1 MFLVSAAPL
10 GSCDVNDLCPI
21 AIEELPSTFEAIASL
36 PIATF
41 KPPVVNADKAPCPIP
56 TLSSPVVI
64 ASKAVTPI
72 PILFE
77 AVLVVEL
84 GSLPKNIELFSTRA
98 SLSVLIDNAAMLYD
112 KGKINAALIVA
123 PKGVYRNWERQEI
136 PNHMP
141 EHVLYNV
148 VTWSP
153 ATTKKQDKENRKL
166 FRHGEELT
174 IFLMNIEAFSTK
186 KGLDIAQRFLL
197 AHQTLM
203 AIDESTT
210 IKSPT
215 ASRTKN
221 VLKLRDR
228 AKYRRI
234 LTGSPVTKSPL
245 DLYTQCYFLDPLYL
259 DFSSYYTFKNRYAM
273 MVDRNVGS
281 HSFKLVTGYIRLDE
295 LNSKLERFSYRV
307 LKEDCLDLPDK
318 VYMKRSVPLTP
329 EQLKAY
335 VEMKKHALTELEGSQ
350 TTAASALAQMI
361 RLHQITC
368 GHLATDDGE
377 VRPLKNNRINE
388 LLNILEEVDGK
399 VIIWAVYRHD
409 IKEITN
415 VLSERYGKDSVESFF
430 GDTADSDR
438 QDIVT
443 RFQDRESPL
452 RFFVGNPRT
461 GGYGLTL
468 TASNTVVYYSNSYDL
483 EIRLQSEDRAHRIS
497 QTKKVTYIDLISD
510 GTIDEFIVKNLRGKI
525 NLATKVLGEELKK
538 WLI

>member
-1 MFLVSAAPL
+1 MY
-10 GSCDVNDLCPI
+10 
-21 AIEELPSTFEAIASL
+21 T
-36 PIATF
+36 
-41 KPPVVNADKAPCPIP
+41 
-56 TLSSPVVI
+56 
-64 ASKAVTPI
+64 
-72 PILFE
+72 
-77 AVLVVEL
+77 
-84 GSLPKNIELFSTRA
+84 
-98 SLSVLIDNAAMLYD
+98 
-112 KGKINAALIVA
+112 
-123 PKGVYRNWERQEI
+123 
-136 PNHMP
+136 
-141 EHVLYNV
+141 V

-153 ATTKKQDKENRKL
+153 STTKKQDKENRKL

-186 KGLDIAQRFLL
+186 KGLAIAQKFLL
-197 AHQTLM
+197 AHQCLM

-221 VLKLRDR
+221 VLKLRDH

-245 DLYTQCYFLDPLYL
+245 DLYTQCYFLDPYYL

-295 LNSKLERFSYRV
+295 LNSKLENFSYRV

-318 VYMKRSVPLTP
+318 VYMKRSVPLSP

-377 VRPLKNNRINE
+377 VRPLKNNRISE

-399 VIIWAVYRHD
+399 
-409 IKEITN
+409 
-415 VLSERYGKDSVESFF
+415 LLFGRY
-430 GDTADSDR
+430 
-438 QDIVT
+438 
-443 RFQDRESPL
+443 
-452 RFFVGNPRT
+452 
-461 GGYGLTL
+461 
-468 TASNTVVYYSNSYDL
+468 TVM
-483 EIRLQSEDRAHRIS
+483 I
-497 QTKKVTYIDLISD
+497 
-510 GTIDEFIVKNLRGKI
+510 
-525 NLATKVLGEELKK
+525 LKK
-538 WLI
+538 LQTYFQKNMERTVWRLSLVILLIAIAKILLLASKIEKALYDFLWAIQEPEGMVSLLLLVTLLCITVTAMI

>member
-1 MFLVSAAPL
+1 MEYKFKTEPYAHQLKAL
-10 GSCDVNDLCPI
+10 G
-21 AIEELPSTFEAIASL
+21 ASHNKENYAL
-36 PIATF
+36 FMEMGTG
-41 KPPVVNADKAPCPIP
+41 K
-56 TLSSPVVI
+56 
-64 ASKAVTPI
+64 SK
-72 PILFE
+72 
-77 AVLVVEL
+77 VLVD
-84 GSLPKNIELFSTRA
+84 NI
-98 SLSVLIDNAAMLYD
+98 AMLYD

-136 PNHMP
+136 PIHMP
-141 EHVLYNV
+141 DHIVHNV

-153 ATTKKQDKENRKL
+153 VTTKKQQKENLKL
-166 FRHGEELT
+166 FKHGEQLT

-215 ASRTKN
+215 ARRTKN
-221 VLKLRDR
+221 VLKLRNY

-245 DLYTQCYFLDPLYL
+245 DLYTQCYFLDPFYL
-259 DFSSYYTFKNRYAM
+259 DFSSYYTFRNRYAS

-281 HSFKLVTGYIRLDE
+281 HSFKLVTGYVRLDE
-295 LNSKLERFSYRV
+295 LNDKLNKFSYRV

-318 VYMKRSVPLTP
+318 VYMKRFVAMTP
-329 EQLKAY
+329 EQTKLY
-335 VEMKKHALTELEGSQ
+335 EEMKKHALAELDGKMTS
-350 TTAASALAQMI
+350 AASALAQMV

-377 VRPLKNNRINE
+377 VTQVKNNRIDE
-388 LLNILEEVDGK
+388 LLDVIEEVNGK
-399 VIIWAVYRHD
+399 VIIWAIYRHD
-409 IKEITN
+409 IRQIENTLAEK
-415 VLSERYGKDSVESFF
+415 YGKDSVKSFY

-438 QDIVT
+438 QDIVNA
-443 RFQDRESPL
+443 FQDRESNL

-468 TASNTVVYYSNSYDL
+468 TASHTVVYYSNSYDL
-483 EIRLQSEDRAHRIS
+483 EIRLQSEDRAHRIG
-497 QTKKVTYIDLISD
+497 QKEKVTYVDLISEK
-510 GTIDEFIVKNLRGKI
+510 TIDEFIVKNLRAKI
-525 NLATKVLGEELKK
+525 NLATKVLGEDLKK